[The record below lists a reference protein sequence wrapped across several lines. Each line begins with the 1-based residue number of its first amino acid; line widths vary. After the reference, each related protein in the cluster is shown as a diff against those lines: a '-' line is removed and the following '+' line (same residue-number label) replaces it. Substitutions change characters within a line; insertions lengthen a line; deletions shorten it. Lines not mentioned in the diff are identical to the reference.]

1 MSGPSAAATLG
12 DPRDA
17 PSGTGTVRDQ
27 PTKPRVSVVVP
38 AYRRADLLEH
48 TVRSLLA
55 QDLPAADYEIIVV
68 DSSPDEQ
75 NLLLVRSLVPLAAGQ
90 LQCLRKPAE
99 GPGPSR
105 NLGAHQAQAPL
116 VAFIDS
122 DCQAAPG
129 WLRAG
134 IAAFADPQVG
144 LVQGRTVPDP
154 AAVMTSMSRSLLIET
169 ENGLYETANMF
180 YRRSAFEASGGFER
194 DATPHALQPTGGEDT
209 DLAWRIKHQGWTSAF
224 VPDALVMHAVLP
236 ITRGQWLVDRRFLI
250 FPRLA
255 ARHPQLRRQFYAR
268 YFYDEVQAWL
278 VLGLL
283 GTVLGA
289 AWSPWC
295 LLAWAPYVARRV
307 RDRSTS
313 SWALRWLRPL
323 LYLPRDL
330 CTFACLLVGSL
341 RYRALLL

>member
-1 MSGPSAAATLG
+1 MTPT
-12 DPRDA
+12 DPLRQ
-17 PSGTGTVRDQ
+17 G
-27 PTKPRVSVVVP
+27 PRVSVVVP
-38 AYRRADLLEH
+38 AYRRAELLGL

-55 QDLPAADYEIIVV
+55 QDLPATDYEIIVV
-68 DSSPDEQ
+68 DSSPDDQ
-75 NLLLVRSLVPLAAGQ
+75 NLQQVLSLLPQAACR
-90 LQCLRKPAE
+90 LQCLRKTAE

-105 NLGAHQAQAPL
+105 NLGAQHAQAPL

-134 IAAFADPQVG
+134 IAAFANPQVG

-154 AAVMTSMSRSLLIET
+154 LAIMTSMSRSLLIET

-180 YRRSAFEASGGFER
+180 YRRSAFEISGGFER
-194 DATPHALQPTGGEDT
+194 DATPNALQPTGGEDT
-209 DLAWRIKHQGWTSAF
+209 DLAWRVKHQGWSSAF
-224 VPDALVMHAVLP
+224 VPEALVMHAVLP

-255 ARHPQLRRQFYAR
+255 ARHPHLRRQFYAR

-283 GTVLGA
+283 GSALAA

-295 LLAWAPYVARRV
+295 WLAWAPYVARRL
-307 RDRSTS
+307 RDRSTAS
-313 SWALRWLRPL
+313 PALRWLRPL
-323 LYLPRDL
+323 VYLPRDL
-330 CTFACLLVGSL
+330 CTFACLLAGSL

>member
-1 MSGPSAAATLG
+1 MTPA
-12 DPRDA
+12 DPLRQ
-17 PSGTGTVRDQ
+17 G
-27 PTKPRVSVVVP
+27 PRVSVVVP
-38 AYRRADLLEH
+38 AYRRADLLEL

-55 QDLPAADYEIIVV
+55 QDLPATDYEIIVV

-75 NLLLVRSLVPLAAGQ
+75 NLQRVLSLLPQAACR
-90 LQCLRKPAE
+90 LQCLRKTAE

-105 NLGAHQAQAPL
+105 NLGAQQALAPL
-116 VAFIDS
+116 LAFIDS

-134 IAAFADPQVG
+134 IAAFTNPQVG

-154 AAVMTSMSRSLLIET
+154 QAIMTSMSRSLLIET

-180 YRRSAFEASGGFER
+180 YRRSAFETSGGFER
-194 DATPHALQPTGGEDT
+194 DATPNALQPTGGEDT
-209 DLAWRIKHQGWTSAF
+209 DLAWRVKHQGWSSAF
-224 VPDALVMHAVLP
+224 VPEALVMHAVLP

-250 FPRLA
+250 FPRLV

-283 GTVLGA
+283 GSALA
-289 AWSPWC
+289 AVGSPWC
-295 LLAWAPYVARRV
+295 WLAWAPYVARRL
-307 RDRSTS
+307 RDRSTAS
-313 SWALRWLRPL
+313 PALRWLRPL
-323 LYLPRDL
+323 VYLPRDL
-330 CTFACLLVGSL
+330 CTFVCLLAGSL
-341 RYRALLL
+341 RYRTLLL